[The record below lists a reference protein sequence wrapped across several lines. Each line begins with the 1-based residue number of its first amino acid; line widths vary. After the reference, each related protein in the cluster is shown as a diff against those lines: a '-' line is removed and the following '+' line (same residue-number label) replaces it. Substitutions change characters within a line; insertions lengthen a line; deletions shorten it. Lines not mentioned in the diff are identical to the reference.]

1 MPGGIGPVPP
11 QSRKPACNMNAERD
25 LPANASERDIFFHLS
40 HWRVFYITAR
50 RLLYFSDTQHSPVVG
65 ILDRLTRKHGLT
77 YLQETL
83 YLDPHRCFFGGYRV
97 ELPEIIVKP
106 LLVALRLEGV
116 AISQKFEADVASAP
130 ESEKG

>member
-11 QSRKPACNMNAERD
+11 QTREPGRNLNAGRD
-25 LPANASERDIFFHLS
+25 LPANASEREIFFHLS
-40 HWRVFYITAR
+40 HWRVFYVSAR
-50 RLLYFSDTQHSPVVG
+50 RLLYFSDTQHSPVVN

-77 YLQETL
+77 YRQETL
-83 YLDPHRCFFGGYRV
+83 YLDPHHCFFGGYRV

-116 AISQKFEADVASAP
+116 AISQKLETDKTAVS